1 MCESSMILAAPP
13 CTALASDVRETL
25 QRSPREIASRY
36 LYDELGSVLF
46 DAICRLPWYKVTRSE
61 LALLDQHAP
70 EIVEAAGRPSRIV
83 ELGPGRGD
91 KLTLFLERGWTSP
104 GPLAV
109 DLIDVS
115 QGALDAARQQLA
127 AHDHVAVTTWPM
139 SYENGLRAVGRAERA
154 GVRTLALFLGSNI
167 GNFDPPEAAHLLAQ
181 VRAVLAPG
189 DGLLIGTDL
198 VKPEGELLAAYD
210 DPLGVTAAFNRNLL
224 VRLNRELGADFDLSR
239 FSHRAV
245 WRADP
250 SRVEMH
256 LVSRTAQT
264 VRVPGAD
271 LVLKLAAGETI
282 LTERSYKYEADGV
295 RQWLGASGFVPVGQ
309 WGGPVLGFAL
319 TLARVP

>member
-1 MCESSMILAAPP
+1 MLAAPP
-13 CTALASDVRETL
+13 RTGLASDVRGTL

-36 LYDELGSVLF
+36 LYDELGTVLF
-46 DAICRLPWYKVTRSE
+46 DAICRLPWYQVTRSE
-61 LALLDQHAP
+61 LALLDQHAQ
-70 EIVEAAGRPSRIV
+70 EMVEAAGVPLRIV

-91 KLTLFLERGWTSP
+91 KLALFLERGWPSH
-104 GPLAV
+104 GPLAI

-115 QGALDAARQQLA
+115 PGALDAARQRLA
-127 AHDHVAVTTWPM
+127 AHDRVAVTTWPM

-167 GNFDPPEAAHLLAQ
+167 GNFDPPQAAHLLAQ
-181 VRAVLAPG
+181 VRSILAPG

-198 VKPEGELLAAYD
+198 VKPEGDLLAAYD

-224 VRLNRELGADFDLSR
+224 VRLNRELGADFELSR

-245 WRADP
+245 WRADA

-256 LVSRTAQT
+256 LVSLTAQT

-271 LVLKLAAGETI
+271 LLLELAAGETI
-282 LTERSYKYEADGV
+282 LTERSYKYEADDV
-295 RQWLGASGFVPVGQ
+295 RRWLGSSGFVPVGQ
-309 WGGPVLGFAL
+309 WGGPAHGFAL
-319 TLARVP
+319 TLARMP